1 VTAAAA
7 AAAESFSE
15 EVKGLTKMQR
25 VLKVSGLSP
34 RLLALSALLVVA
46 LASGAS
52 AQGRGTIERMGG
64 DLVNLQVSEITL
76 ESIDFRDQTA
86 NLSIGIDT
94 STPLP
99 VSLKD
104 FDYRLSLFDS
114 EIIQGRHDGSFK
126 IGGRRGSRVNLP
138 VTVNLRS
145 IPSVLWFAF
154 SNRGQVR
161 YQLDTAFTLPLF
173 VFERRF
179 DKSFDGEVPL
189 RSLVDAA
196 TILRASRGAGAGS
209 RWGDV
214 LPRIW

>member
-1 VTAAAA
+1 
-7 AAAESFSE
+7 
-15 EVKGLTKMQR
+15 MQR
-25 VLKVSGLSP
+25 VFKGLGLSP
-34 RLLALSALLVVA
+34 RLFALSALLLVA
-46 LASGAS
+46 SASGAA
-52 AQGRGTIERMGG
+52 AQSRGSVERMGG

-76 ESIDFRDQTA
+76 ESVDFRDQTA
-86 NLSIGIDT
+86 SLSVGLDT
-94 STPLP
+94 KTPLP

-104 FDYRLSLFDS
+104 FDYRLSLFGS
-114 EIIQGRHDGSFK
+114 EIVEGRHAGSFK
-126 IGGRRGSRVNLP
+126 IGGRRGARVNLP

-145 IPSVLWFAF
+145 IPSVVWNAF

-196 TILRASRGAGAGS
+196 TILRASRGGGGT

-214 LPRIW
+214 LPRVW

>member
-1 VTAAAA
+1 
-7 AAAESFSE
+7 
-15 EVKGLTKMQR
+15 MQR
-25 VLKVSGLSP
+25 VLKVTALSP
-34 RLLALSALLVVA
+34 KLFALSALLLVA
-46 LASGAS
+46 LAPGAA
-52 AQGRGTIERMGG
+52 AQGRGGIAGMGG
-64 DLVNLQVSEITL
+64 DLVNLKVSEITL
-76 ESIDFRDQTA
+76 ESVNFRDQTA
-86 NLSIGIDT
+86 NLSVGIDT
-94 STPLP
+94 RTPLP

-114 EIIQGRHDGSFK
+114 EIIQGRHDGSFRV
-126 IGGRRGSRVNLP
+126 GGRGGARVNLP
-138 VTVNLRS
+138 VTVSLRS
-145 IPSVLWFAF
+145 IPSVVWNAF

-196 TILRASRGAGAGS
+196 TILRASRGGGSGS

>member
-1 VTAAAA
+1 
-7 AAAESFSE
+7 
-15 EVKGLTKMQR
+15 MQR
-25 VLKVSGLSP
+25 VFQSLGSAP
-34 RLLALSALLVVA
+34 RLFALSALLLVA
-46 LASGAS
+46 FASVAA
-52 AQGRGTIERMGG
+52 AQGRGGIERMGG

-86 NLSIGIDT
+86 SLSVGLDT

-126 IGGRRGSRVNLP
+126 IGGRRGSRVDLP
-138 VTVNLRS
+138 VVVNLRA
-145 IPSVLWFAF
+145 IPSIVWNAF

-196 TILRASRGAGAGS
+196 TILRASRGGGS
-209 RWGDV
+209 GTRWGDV

>member
-1 VTAAAA
+1 
-7 AAAESFSE
+7 
-15 EVKGLTKMQR
+15 MQR
-25 VLKVSGLSP
+25 VFKSLGSAPKLF
-34 RLLALSALLVVA
+34 ALCALLVVA
-46 LASGAS
+46 FAPGAA
-52 AQGRGTIERMGG
+52 AQGRGGIERMGG
-64 DLVNLQVSEITL
+64 DLVNLEVSEITL

-86 NLSIGIDT
+86 NLSVGLDT
-94 STPLP
+94 KTPLP

-114 EIIQGRHDGSFK
+114 EIIQGRHDGTFRV
-126 IGGRRGSRVNLP
+126 GGRRGARVNLP

-145 IPSVLWFAF
+145 IPSVVWNAF

-196 TILRASRGAGAGS
+196 TILRASRGGGT

-214 LPRIW
+214 LPRVW

>member
-1 VTAAAA
+1 M
-7 AAAESFSE
+7 
-15 EVKGLTKMQR
+15 L
-25 VLKVSGLSP
+25 P
-34 RLLALSALLVVA
+34 ALLLVA
-46 LASGAS
+46 FASGAA
-52 AQGRGTIERMGG
+52 AQGRGSMGRLGG
-64 DLVNLQVSEITL
+64 DLVNLKVSEITL
-76 ESIDFRDQTA
+76 EAVDFRDQTA
-86 NLSIGIDT
+86 SLSVGLDT

-104 FDYRLSLFDS
+104 FDYRLSLFGN
-114 EIIQGRHDGSFK
+114 EVIQGRHDGSFK

-138 VTVNLRS
+138 VIVNLRS
-145 IPSVLWFAF
+145 IPSVVWKAF

-161 YQLDTAFTLPLF
+161 YQLDTAFTLPLY

-196 TILRASRGAGAGS
+196 TILRASRGGGGGS

>member
-1 VTAAAA
+1 
-7 AAAESFSE
+7 
-15 EVKGLTKMQR
+15 MRR
-25 VLKVSGLSP
+25 VFRSLGLSP
-34 RLLALSALLVVA
+34 AMLALAALLVVA
-46 LASGAS
+46 SAPGAS
-52 AQGRGTIERMGG
+52 AQGRGSVERMGG

-76 ESIDFRDQTA
+76 ESVDFRDQTA
-86 NLSIGIDT
+86 SLSVGLD
-94 STPLP
+94 SRTPLP

-104 FDYRLSLFDS
+104 FDYRLSLFGS
-114 EIIQGRHDGSFK
+114 EIIEGRHDGSFK

-145 IPSVLWFAF
+145 IPSVVWNAF

-161 YQLDTAFTLPLF
+161 YQLDTAFTLPLL

-196 TILRASRGAGAGS
+196 TILRASRGGGGS
-209 RWGDV
+209 GTRWGDV

>member
-1 VTAAAA
+1 
-7 AAAESFSE
+7 
-15 EVKGLTKMQR
+15 MRR
-25 VLKVSGLSP
+25 VLNYSGLSP
-34 RLLALSALLVVA
+34 RLFALSALLLVA
-46 LASGAS
+46 FASGAA
-52 AQGRGTIERMGG
+52 AQSRGTMERMGG
-64 DLVNLQVSEITL
+64 DIVNLRVSEITL
-76 ESIDFRDQTA
+76 EAVDFRDQTA
-86 NLSIGIDT
+86 TLSLGIDT

-104 FDYRLSLFDS
+104 FDYRLSLFGS
-114 EIIQGRHDGSFK
+114 EIIEGRHNGSFRV
-126 IGGRRGSRVNLP
+126 GGRNGSRVNLP

-145 IPSVLWFAF
+145 IPSVVWNAF

-196 TILRASRGAGAGS
+196 TIARASRGGGS
-209 RWGDV
+209 STLWGDV

>member
-1 VTAAAA
+1 
-7 AAAESFSE
+7 
-15 EVKGLTKMQR
+15 MQR
-25 VLKVSGLSP
+25 VKKVTGLSL
-34 RLLALSALLVVA
+34 RSFALSALLVVA
-46 LASGAS
+46 FASVAS
-52 AQGRGTIERMGG
+52 AQGRGGVERMGG
-64 DLVNLQVSEITL
+64 DLVNLKVSEITL

-86 NLSIGIDT
+86 NLSVGLDT

-104 FDYRLSLFDS
+104 FDYRLSLFES

-145 IPSVLWFAF
+145 IPSVVWNAF

-196 TILRASRGAGAGS
+196 TILRASRGGGGSGS

-214 LPRIW
+214 LPRIWRP

>member
-1 VTAAAA
+1 MRRI
-7 AAAESFSE
+7 SKSLGSSY
-15 EVKGLTKMQR
+15 K
-25 VLKVSGLSP
+25 LSV
-34 RLLALSALLVVA
+34 LSALLLAA
-46 LASGAS
+46 LATGAS
-52 AQGRGTIERMGG
+52 AQGRGTIGEMGG
-64 DLVNLQVSEITL
+64 DLVNLRVSEVTL
-76 ESIDFRDQTA
+76 ESVDFRDQTA
-86 NLSIGIDT
+86 SLSVGLDT

-104 FDYRLSLFDS
+104 FDYRLSLFGS
-114 EIIQGRHDGSFK
+114 QLVAGRHDGSFK

-138 VTVNLRS
+138 VVVNLRS
-145 IPSVLWFAF
+145 IPSVVWNAF

-161 YQLDTAFTLPLF
+161 YRLDTAFTLPLF

-196 TILRASRGAGAGS
+196 TILRASRGGGNGV
-209 RWGDV
+209 RGRLGDV

>member
-1 VTAAAA
+1 MLI
-7 AAAESFSE
+7 
-15 EVKGLTKMQR
+15 KKNPDD
-25 VLKVSGLSP
+25 VLS
-34 RLLALSALLVVA
+34 
-46 LASGAS
+46 
-52 AQGRGTIERMGG
+52 
-64 DLVNLQVSEITL
+64 
-76 ESIDFRDQTA
+76 
-86 NLSIGIDT
+86 
-94 STPLP
+94 
-99 VSLKD
+99 
-104 FDYRLSLFDS
+104 S

-145 IPSVLWFAF
+145 IPSVVWNAF

-196 TILRASRGAGAGS
+196 TILRASRGGGGSGS
-209 RWGDV
+209 RWGDI
-214 LPRIW
+214 LPRVW